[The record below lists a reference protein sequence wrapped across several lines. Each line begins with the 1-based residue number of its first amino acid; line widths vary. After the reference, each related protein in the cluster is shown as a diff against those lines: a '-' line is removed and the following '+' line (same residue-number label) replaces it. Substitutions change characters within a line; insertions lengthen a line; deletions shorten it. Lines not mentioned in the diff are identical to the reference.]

1 MYEPSHPGS
10 WGTKGEP
17 RVKRSTLRSAVA
29 ALALFGLVAAA
40 CGDDDDS
47 SEPTATT
54 TEPSGAETT
63 TTTGDGSEG
72 EDDPLAAIG
81 IDLDDCGG
89 SYDPVEGV
97 SDTEIKIGQ
106 SVPKSGPAS
115 TFALLTQ
122 GMRGYFEYANAEL
135 DGVNGR
141 KITLIDLDDGYEP
154 ARTSQNVDELLNQGI
169 FATSGIL
176 GTPQNLAVRD
186 TLNDE
191 CVPHLFPS
199 TGAPDW
205 GDAEEYP
212 WTVGGA
218 VIPYNVEARIWA
230 EYLQEQYPD
239 GATVVALAMDNEFG
253 QAYEDWLG
261 HYLEGTNIE
270 LAQVEKHDPAAA
282 DIRNQM
288 TTLASTDA
296 DVAIAMTTST
306 YCSQFMKSFEGGAWQ
321 PRQIISGTCKTG
333 ILFAGGAGGALNA
346 EIVAISKEI
355 TDSSYDADPE
365 AVKVRDGLAKY
376 APGAPASVSLVPI
389 GWLYGEVLRD
399 VLLRADEM
407 EGGLSRPNV
416 IAAARATDFTSP
428 LLYEGVQLKMD
439 GLEDTFLVESG
450 RIEKWNGT
458 TFEKV
463 TDLYDYEGETRPTP
477 E

>member
-1 MYEPSHPGS
+1 
-10 WGTKGEP
+10 
-17 RVKRSTLRSAVA
+17 VKRTTMRTVAA
-29 ALALFGLVAAA
+29 ALALFGLAAAA

-47 SEPTATT
+47 SEPAATTAPPSGGDTTT
-54 TEPSGAETT
+54 TEP
-63 TTTGDGSEG
+63 EG
-72 EDDPLAAIG
+72 EEDPLAAIG
-81 IDLDDCGG
+81 IDVADCGG
-89 SYDPVEGV
+89 SYDPVEGL

-141 KITLIDLDDGYEP
+141 KITLIDKDDAYEP
-154 ARTSQNVDELLNQGI
+154 ARTAQNVDELLNEGV

-186 TLNDE
+186 VLNEE

-230 EYLQEQYPD
+230 EYLQEQFPD
-239 GATVVALAMDNEFG
+239 GATIAALEMDNEFG
-253 QAYEDWLG
+253 AAYQSWLE
-261 HYLEGTNIE
+261 HYLEDTNIE
-270 LAQVEKHDPAAA
+270 IIATEKHDPAAA

-288 TTLASTDA
+288 TTLASSDA

-306 YCSQFMKSFEGGAWQ
+306 YCSQFMKSFEGNAWQ
-321 PRQIISGTCKTG
+321 PKQIISGTCKTG
-333 ILFAGGAGGALNA
+333 ILFVGGGGGALNA

-355 TDSSYDADPE
+355 TDSSYDSDPE
-365 AVKVRDGLAKY
+365 AVKVREGLAKY
-376 APGAPASVSLVPI
+376 APGAPPSVSLVPI

-407 EGGLSRPNV
+407 EGGLTRPNV
-416 IAAARATDFTSP
+416 IVAARQTDIVSP
-428 LLYEGVQLKMD
+428 LLYDGVTLKMD
-439 GLEDTFLVESG
+439 GLDDTFLVESG
-450 RIEKWNGT
+450 RMEKWNGT

-463 TDLYDYEGETRPTP
+463 TELYDWGGETEPSF

>member
-1 MYEPSHPGS
+1 
-10 WGTKGEP
+10 
-17 RVKRSTLRSAVA
+17 VKRSTLRSVA
-29 ALALFGLVAAA
+29 AAVALFGLVAAA
-40 CGDDDDS
+40 CGDDDDT

-54 TEPSGAETT
+54 AAPSGGGETT
-63 TTTGDGSEG
+63 TTAGEGSG
-72 EDDPLAAIG
+72 EEDPLAAIG
-81 IDLDDCGG
+81 INLDDCGG

-97 SDTEIKIGQ
+97 TDTEIKIGQ

-141 KITLIDLDDGYEP
+141 KLTLIDLDDGYEP
-154 ARTSQNVDELLNQGI
+154 ARTAQNVDELLNEGV

-186 TLNDE
+186 TLNEE

-205 GDAEEYP
+205 GEAEEYP

-239 GATVVALAMDNEFG
+239 GAKVVALQMDNEFG
-253 QAYEDWLG
+253 KAYEDWLR

-270 LAQVEKHDPAAA
+270 LTEVEKHDPLAA

-288 TTLASTDA
+288 TTLASSNA

-306 YCSQFMKSFEGGAWQ
+306 FCTQFMKSFEGSSWQ

-333 ILFAGGAGGALNA
+333 ILFAGAGGGATNA
-346 EIVAISKEI
+346 EVVAISKEI
-355 TDSSYDADPE
+355 TDSSYDANPE
-365 AVKVRDGLAKY
+365 AVKVRDGLAQY

-407 EGGLSRPNV
+407 EGGLTRPNV
-416 IAAARATDFTSP
+416 VVAARQTDYTSP
-428 LLYEGVQLKMD
+428 LLYDGVKLKMD
-439 GLEDTFLVESG
+439 GLKDTYLVESG
-450 RIEKWNGT
+450 RMEKWNGT

-463 TDLYDYEGETRPTP
+463 TDLYDFEGETKPSFD
-477 E
+477 

>member
-1 MYEPSHPGS
+1 
-10 WGTKGEP
+10 
-17 RVKRSTLRSAVA
+17 VKRSTLRSVAAAVA
-29 ALALFGLVAAA
+29 LLGLVATA

-54 TEPSGAETT
+54 AAPSGGGDTT
-63 TTTGDGSEG
+63 TTTTDNG
-72 EDDPLAAIG
+72 EEDPLAALG

-89 SYDPVEGV
+89 SYDPTEGV
-97 SDTEIKIGQ
+97 TDTEIKIGQ

-141 KITLIDLDDGYEP
+141 KLTLIDLDDGYEP
-154 ARTSQNVDELLNQGI
+154 ARTAQNVDELLNEGV

-191 CVPHLFPS
+191 CVPQLFPS
-199 TGAPDW
+199 TGAPEW
-205 GDAEEYP
+205 GEAEEYP
-212 WTVGGA
+212 WTVGGG

-239 GATVVALAMDNEFG
+239 GAKVVALQMDNEFG
-253 QAYEDWLG
+253 KAYEDWLR

-270 LAQVEKHDPAAA
+270 LTQIEKHDPLAA

-288 TTLASTDA
+288 TTLASSNA

-306 YCSQFMKSFEGGAWQ
+306 YCTQFMKSFDGSAWQ
-321 PRQIISGTCKTG
+321 PRRLISGTCKTG
-333 ILFAGGAGGALNA
+333 ILFAGGGGGAIDS

-355 TDSSYDADPE
+355 TDSSYDSDPE
-365 AVKVRDGLAKY
+365 AVKVRDALAKY

-389 GWLYGEVLRD
+389 GWLYGEILRD

-407 EGGLSRPNV
+407 EGGLTRPNV
-416 IAAARATDFTSP
+416 IVAARQTDFTSP
-428 LLYEGVQLKMD
+428 LLYDGVKLKMD
-439 GLEDTFLVESG
+439 GLKDTYLVESG
-450 RIEKWNGT
+450 RMEKWNGT
-458 TFEKV
+458 TFEKL
-463 TDLYDYEGETRPTP
+463 TDLYDFEGETRPNF
-477 E
+477 

>member
-1 MYEPSHPGS
+1 
-10 WGTKGEP
+10 
-17 RVKRSTLRSAVA
+17 VKRTTLRNVAA
-29 ALALFGLVAAA
+29 ALALCGLVAAA
-40 CGDDDDS
+40 CGDDDDTA
-47 SEPTATT
+47 EPVTT
-54 TEPSGAETT
+54 TAPPSSGETT
-63 TTTGDGSEG
+63 TTEEGTGE
-72 EDDPLAAIG
+72 EDPLAAIG

-89 SYDPVEGV
+89 SYDPIEGV

-115 TFALLTQ
+115 TFALLTL

-141 KITLIDLDDGYEP
+141 KLTLIDLDDAYEP
-154 ARTSQNVDELLNQGI
+154 ARTAQNVDELLNEGV

-186 TLNDE
+186 ILNEE

-199 TGAPDW
+199 TGSPDW
-205 GDAEEYP
+205 GDAENYP
-212 WTVGGA
+212 WTVAGA

-239 GATVVALAMDNEFG
+239 GATVVALQMDNEFG
-253 QAYEDWLG
+253 TAYEDWLD

-270 LAQVEKHDPAAA
+270 LTQIEKHDPTAA

-288 TTLASTDA
+288 TTLASTNA

-306 YCSQFMKSFEGGAWQ
+306 YCTQFMKSFEGSEWQ
-321 PRQIISGTCKTG
+321 PRRIISGTCKTG
-333 ILFAGGAGGALNA
+333 ILFAGAGGGALDS

-355 TDSSYDADPE
+355 TDSSYDTDPE
-365 AVKVRDGLAKY
+365 AVKVRDGLATY

-399 VLLRADEM
+399 VLLRAEDLP
-407 EGGLSRPNV
+407 GGLTRPNV
-416 IAAARATDFTSP
+416 ILAARQTDFNSK
-428 LLYEGVQLKMD
+428 LLYDDVQLKMN
-439 GLEDTFLVESG
+439 GLEDTYLVESG
-450 RIEKWNGT
+450 RMEKWNGT
-458 TFEKV
+458 TFEQV
-463 TDLYDYEGETRPTP
+463 TDLYDFEGEIRPTV

>member
-1 MYEPSHPGS
+1 
-10 WGTKGEP
+10 
-17 RVKRSTLRSAVA
+17 VKRNTLRTVAA
-29 ALALFGLVAAA
+29 ALAVFGLVAAA

-47 SEPTATT
+47 SEPAATT
-54 TEPSGAETT
+54 TAPSAGETT
-63 TTTGDGSEG
+63 TTTEG
-72 EDDPLAAIG
+72 EGEEDPLAAIG

-89 SYDPVEGV
+89 SYDPIEGV
-97 SDTEIKIGQ
+97 TDTEIKIGQ

-115 TFALLTQ
+115 TFALLTL

-141 KITLIDLDDGYEP
+141 KLTLVDLDDGYEP
-154 ARTSQNVDELLNQGI
+154 ARTAQNIDELLNEGV
-169 FATSGIL
+169 FVTSGIL

-186 TLNDE
+186 VLNDE

-205 GDAEEYP
+205 GDAAEYP

-230 EYLQEQYPD
+230 EYLQETFPD
-239 GATVVALAMDNEFG
+239 GANVVALQMDNEFG
-253 QAYEDWLG
+253 QAYEDWLN

-270 LAQVEKHDPAAA
+270 ITTIEKHDPTAA
-282 DIRNQM
+282 DVRNQM
-288 TTLASTDA
+288 TTLAATNA

-306 YCSQFMKSFEGGAWQ
+306 YCTQFMKSFEGSSWQ
-321 PRQIISGTCKTG
+321 PLRLISGTCKTG
-333 ILFAGGAGGALNA
+333 ILFVGAGGGALDSQ
-346 EIVAISKEI
+346 IIAISKEI
-355 TDSSYDADPE
+355 TDSSYDSDPE

-399 VLLRADEM
+399 VLLRADEL
-407 EGGLSRPNV
+407 EGGLTRPNV
-416 IAAARATDFTSP
+416 LIAARQTEFASK
-428 LLYEGVQLKMD
+428 LLYDGVQLKMD
-439 GLEDTFLVESG
+439 GVADTYLVESG

-458 TFEKV
+458 TFEQV
-463 TDLYDYEGETRPTP
+463 TDLYDFEGETKPSP

>member
-1 MYEPSHPGS
+1 
-10 WGTKGEP
+10 
-17 RVKRSTLRSAVA
+17 VKRTTLRSVVA
-29 ALALFGLVAAA
+29 AVVLLGLAAAA

-54 TEPSGAETT
+54 AAPSGGDTT
-63 TTTGDGSEG
+63 TTAGEGNGDE
-72 EDDPLAAIG
+72 DPLAAIG
-81 IDLDDCGG
+81 INLDDCGG

-97 SDTEIKIGQ
+97 TDTEIKIGQ
-106 SVPKSGPAS
+106 SVPKSGPAA

-141 KITLIDLDDGYEP
+141 KLTLIDLDDGYEP
-154 ARTSQNVDELLNQGI
+154 ARTAQNIDELLNEGV

-199 TGAPDW
+199 TGAPEW
-205 GDAEEYP
+205 GEAEEYP
-212 WTVGGA
+212 WTVDGA

-239 GATVVALAMDNEFG
+239 GAKVVALQMDNEFG
-253 QAYEDWLG
+253 KAYEDWLR

-270 LAQVEKHDPAAA
+270 LTQIEKHDPLAA

-288 TTLASTDA
+288 TTLASSNA

-306 YCSQFMKSFEGGAWQ
+306 FCTQFMKSFEGSSWQ

-333 ILFAGGAGGALNA
+333 ILFAGAGGGATNA
-346 EIVAISKEI
+346 EIVATSKEI
-355 TDSSYDADPE
+355 TDSSYDSDPE

-389 GWLYGEVLRD
+389 GWLFGEVLRD

-407 EGGLSRPNV
+407 EGGLTRPNV
-416 IAAARATDFTSP
+416 IVAARQTDFTSP
-428 LLYEGVQLKMD
+428 LLYDGVKLKLD
-439 GLEDTFLVESG
+439 GLKDTFLVESG
-450 RIEKWNGT
+450 RVEKWNGT

-463 TDLYDYEGETRPTP
+463 TDLYDFEGETKPTF
-477 E
+477 